1 MKRLLSVAL
10 IVSSICF
17 VGCGNNDERVLNDFI
32 TSFSSKVENIDPN
45 EKPMFSMIGAVD
57 GVIFDNDRKPVKI
70 YEYASEDA
78 LEKAKEEFSII
89 NDTSKFEQ
97 NGKFLIET
105 SSDEMKQIFRE
116 VK

>member
-1 MKRLLSVAL
+1 MKRLLSAIL
-10 IVSSICF
+10 IASLICF

-32 TSFSSKVENIDPN
+32 TIFSSKVEGIDPDK
-45 EKPMFSMIGAVD
+45 KPLFSMIGAVD
-57 GVIFDNDRKPVKI
+57 GVIFYSDREPVKI

-89 NDTSKFEQ
+89 NDTNEFEQ

-105 SSDEMKQIFRE
+105 NSNEMKQIFRE